1 MRKEEG
7 KRDGGGSGCGGEPD
21 YVDVRICYYQMKPA
35 CTHIHDQVQ
44 SQKKSINCD
53 PENPFLNPK
62 EYLSNAEEHN
72 SHEKKHAYTH
82 CF

>member
-21 YVDVRICYYQMKPA
+21 YVDVRISYYQMKPA

-44 SQKKSINCD
+44 SQKKSI
-53 PENPFLNPK
+53 
-62 EYLSNAEEHN
+62 
-72 SHEKKHAYTH
+72 
-82 CF
+82 